1 MQFDCIA
8 DIRGSLTESPVW
20 DDRRGMLFCCDILD
34 RIVYEID
41 LEKGVSRQWHF
52 ETEVASL
59 GLCESGRLVIALARE
74 VILFDPETGNR
85 QVLCTPGPEPET
97 NRFNDGKVGP
107 DGCFWVGSMD
117 DRPQKETL
125 GRLYRI
131 DAQGNHAVMAEG
143 FKVSNGLA
151 WSPDGGTLYHSD
163 SRGPHIDHYEFDPGS
178 GALGKRC
185 RFADLDEAT
194 GRPDGG
200 ACDADGCYWS
210 AGVSAGVLNR
220 FDRDGNIIKRHKVPA
235 PAPTMPC
242 FCGPDLKTLAVTSHR
257 AVDPQ
262 LLGRFPQSGSVFA
275 ARSAVAGTP
284 VFRMKGV

>member
-8 DIRGSLTESPVW
+8 DIRGPLTESPVW
-20 DDRRGMLFCCDILD
+20 DNKRGTLFCCDILD
-34 RIVYEID
+34 RKVYEIH
-41 LEKGVSRQWHF
+41 LENGILREWAF
-52 ETEVASL
+52 EAEVASL
-59 GLCESGRLVIALARE
+59 GLCESGRLLIALARE
-74 VILFDPETGNR
+74 VILFDPDTGNR
-85 QVLCTPGPEPET
+85 EALCTPGPEPET
-97 NRFNDGKVGP
+97 NRLNDGKVGP

-117 DRPQKETL
+117 DRSQKEPL

-151 WSPDGGTLYHSD
+151 WSPDGRTLYHSD
-163 SRGPHIDHYEFDPGS
+163 SRGPYIDRYEFDPDT
-178 GALGKRC
+178 GALGKRL
-185 RFADLDEAT
+185 RLADLDEVA

-200 ACDADGCYWS
+200 ACDVEGRYWS

-220 FDRDGNIIKRHKVPA
+220 FDRDGKIADRYEAPV

-242 FCGPDLKTLAVTSHR
+242 FCGPDLKTLVITSHR
-257 AVDPQ
+257 AVAPDQ
-262 LLGRFPQSGSVFA
+262 LNRFPQSGSVFA
-275 ARSAVAGTP
+275 ARSAIAGAP